1 MDKSV
6 FKPLGLI
13 VMNKYKI
20 HIFLFFF
27 FVNSGS
33 YSPISAVHAE
43 TVDSEPSVAESTE
56 QSSSIRENEESSESV
71 SNAQVYAESW
81 AVVSTVSELQAAL
94 ANKEPYIKLAD
105 SSDIFDF
112 GNAAIPITG
121 NVTIDGNNRQISYNG
136 GNLNA
141 NKGLYTTT
149 GGLTIKLQNMTF
161 GSADLTVPAL
171 GLYGIMQSEAAT
183 QLHIENVNYYSNQ
196 SAQPFYL
203 RNLNSKIYF
212 HGTNQFIQQNTDG
225 SMANGQEFAECNN
238 LEFTAGSSTTIV
250 QNTHDA
256 LGFLWMPANPAS
268 IVVGDGAEV
277 DITSNHN
284 FIYSDGTNNGVITL
298 GEKAK
303 FSVTGTNSA
312 KGNFY
317 YFDKA
322 AFLTVGKSAEF
333 LVRYPSSLKIAN
345 GSAFKFL
352 PDSIGLF
359 EISDSESVF
368 DRSVGSSSSFEI
380 DNAHEVTF
388 QGKAGTTYNPI
399 GFVGGTNKFIFDPFS
414 EKTTGYSVMANGV
427 PLKSQLDAG
436 TWHITATDISRASQT
451 NTPDFTSVEKTVLKN
466 ADSIRLTRLNLP
478 VELVSVTQDVQVNEA
493 NFQLAEYQ
501 LNQNDDLISG
511 VDFKLYSKKTDDPS
525 KDETGLIE
533 QQSLPNLEDTGTFSN
548 LKEQT
553 DYWLY
558 VRIVCDPVSQSSEWL
573 EVPFKTKQEMINVS
587 FPIEAAFYTKKETGK
602 QVVTA
607 ADTYSIDNHSSFPV
621 AIQATDFQELSNP
634 AGIHLL
640 PEADETNQ
648 RDLFLNL
655 TEGTKNL
662 GVLTK
667 DLKETPLSFAELA
680 GNTSTT
686 MGFSGRYYGDD
697 KKAQQVQYRLIL
709 TAARKE

>member
-1 MDKSV
+1 
-6 FKPLGLI
+6 
-13 VMNKYKI
+13 
-20 HIFLFFF
+20 
-27 FVNSGS
+27 
-33 YSPISAVHAE
+33 
-43 TVDSEPSVAESTE
+43 
-56 QSSSIRENEESSESV
+56 
-71 SNAQVYAESW
+71 
-81 AVVSTVSELQAAL
+81 
-94 ANKEPYIKLAD
+94 
-105 SSDIFDF
+105 
-112 GNAAIPITG
+112 
-121 NVTIDGNNRQISYNG
+121 
-136 GNLNA
+136 
-141 NKGLYTTT
+141 
-149 GGLTIKLQNMTF
+149 MTF

-368 DRSVGSSSSFEI
+368 DRSVGSSSTFEI

-427 PLKSQLDAG
+427 PLTSQLDAG
-436 TWHITATDISRASQT
+436 TWHITAADISRASQT
-451 NTPDFTSVEKTVLKN
+451 NTPDFTSVEKTALKN

-511 VDFKLYSKKTDDPS
+511 VDFKLYSKK
-525 KDETGLIE
+525 L
-533 QQSLPNLEDTGTFSN
+533 
-548 LKEQT
+548 
-553 DYWLY
+553 
-558 VRIVCDPVSQSSEWL
+558 
-573 EVPFKTKQEMINVS
+573 MI
-587 FPIEAAFYTKKETGK
+587 
-602 QVVTA
+602 
-607 ADTYSIDNHSSFPV
+607 H
-621 AIQATDFQELSNP
+621 
-634 AGIHLL
+634 
-640 PEADETNQ
+640 Q
-648 RDLFLNL
+648 RMKLD
-655 TEGTKNL
+655 
-662 GVLTK
+662 
-667 DLKETPLSFAELA
+667 
-680 GNTSTT
+680 
-686 MGFSGRYYGDD
+686 
-697 KKAQQVQYRLIL
+697 
-709 TAARKE
+709 